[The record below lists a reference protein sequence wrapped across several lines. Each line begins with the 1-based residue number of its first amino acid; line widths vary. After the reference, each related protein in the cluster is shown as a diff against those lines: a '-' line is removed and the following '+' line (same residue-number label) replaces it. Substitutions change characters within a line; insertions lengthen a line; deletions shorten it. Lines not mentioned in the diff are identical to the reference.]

1 MRSSANN
8 ASLSSSQDR
17 ARRRRNQT
25 ITLVLIGIIV
35 LFLIC
40 HIGEVAISIYE
51 LADLLDG
58 ERTAFPVW
66 ANTVVIVNHLLIV
79 MNSSL
84 NFVIYC
90 KDVVFR
96 WEIWKDFSYFPCC
109 CDVFA
114 KNRETT
120 YLSKQYCVT
129 MFCWSVV
136 LVVLMMALASFR
148 LANTYLYEKW
158 KKTTILISYSKRTF
172 LVWYLTASNHD
183 MNVDFW

>member
-109 CDVFA
+109 CDVFC
-114 KNRETT
+114 KKLGD

-129 MFCWSVV
+129 IMFCWSVV

-148 LANTYLYEKW
+148 LANICMRNE
-158 KKTTILISYSKRTF
+158 KTTLFISYSKRTY
-172 LVWYLTASNHD
+172 LVWHLTSSNHD

>member
-1 MRSSANN
+1 MNWINFQSKNSKKWFICYSSYLIYRKMRSSANN

-66 ANTVVIVNHLLIV
+66 ANTIVIVNHLLIV

-96 WEIWKDFSYFPCC
+96 WALKRLFLFPM
-109 CDVFA
+109 
-114 KNRETT
+114 
-120 YLSKQYCVT
+120 L
-129 MFCWSVV
+129 
-136 LVVLMMALASFR
+136 LVVTCLHK
-148 LANTYLYEKW
+148 NTD
-158 KKTTILISYSKRTF
+158 TICQNTIVLLCS
-172 LVWYLTASNHD
+172 
-183 MNVDFW
+183 VDV

>member
-1 MRSSANN
+1 MLNGTVVSVEEIRVTAFATEIRESDTYVRDYTLISATVLIVILPTLIMLISSYLIYRKMRSSANN

-79 MNSSL
+79 MNSS
-84 NFVIYC
+84 
-90 KDVVFR
+90 
-96 WEIWKDFSYFPCC
+96 
-109 CDVFA
+109 
-114 KNRETT
+114 
-120 YLSKQYCVT
+120 
-129 MFCWSVV
+129 
-136 LVVLMMALASFR
+136 
-148 LANTYLYEKW
+148 
-158 KKTTILISYSKRTF
+158 
-172 LVWYLTASNHD
+172 
-183 MNVDFW
+183 

>member
-1 MRSSANN
+1 MALKDNLRYSSYLIYRKMRSSANN

-109 CDVFA
+109 CDVFC
-114 KNRETT
+114 KKIRRLFVKT
-120 YLSKQYCVT
+120 
-129 MFCWSVV
+129 V
-136 LVVLMMALASFR
+136 LCYYVLLMCIVLHCVLMMALASFR
-148 LANTYLYEKW
+148 LANICMRS
-158 KKTTILISYSKRTF
+158 KKTTTFISYSKRTF
-172 LVWYLTASNHD
+172 
-183 MNVDFW
+183 

>member
-96 WEIWKDFSYFPCC
+96 WELWKDFSYFPCC
-109 CDVFA
+109 CDVFC
-114 KNRETT
+114 KKRRLFVKTVLC
-120 YLSKQYCVT
+120 YYV
-129 MFCWSVV
+129 CWSVV

-148 LANTYLYEKW
+148 LANICMRNEKNYYIYLVLKTY
-158 KKTTILISYSKRTF
+158 IF
-172 LVWYLTASNHD
+172 GLVTASNHD